1 MTNEFNLPENICAYC
16 ILDLEH
22 AFDFRERCIK
32 MNEILVLQSSE
43 ETRAK
48 SQSYSDLIDNEL
60 VDNNIDDSL
69 ESDSN
74 IVTIDEEDDY
84 GSENRCEHT
93 NALPY
98 IVVPASKNYSYRRTR
113 KNTPPPSET
122 AERLK
127 QSQNFYCDACERFF
141 NNEFKFNRHLHR
153 HPEAMPEE
161 EYSFSDMTENTEDC
175 KDIIPGVTCVST
187 PRASQSNKKRITS
200 SSAGKRMKLKN
211 YFCDQCGRTFND
223 KANLNRHLQRHKGV
237 KKFECEQCGYKDYS
251 QHLIK
256 LHTRIKHMGEKPYA
270 CKYCDNRFANSMTRL
285 RHQRY
290 G

>member
-1 MTNEFNLPENICAYC
+1 MPENICAYC
-16 ILDLEH
+16 LLDLEH

-32 MNEILVLQSSE
+32 INEILVLQSSE

-48 SQSYSDLIDNEL
+48 SQSFSDLIDNEL
-60 VDNNIDDSL
+60 VDNKIDDSL

-74 IVTIDEEDDY
+74 VVTIDEEDDY
-84 GSENRCEHT
+84 GSENDCKYT

-98 IVVPASKNYSYRRTR
+98 IVVPASKNYSHKTNRRIR
-113 KNTPPPSET
+113 KNTPKPSNT
-122 AERLK
+122 AERLN
-127 QSQNFYCDACERFF
+127 QSQNFYCDACERFC
-141 NNEFKFNRHLHR
+141 NDEFKFNRHLQR
-153 HPEAMPEE
+153 HPDAIPE
-161 EYSFSDMTENTEDC
+161 EYSFSDRTENTENCEDT
-175 KDIIPGVTCVST
+175 IHGITCVSMQ
-187 PRASQSNKKRITS
+187 RASQSNKKRITS
-200 SSAGKRMKLKN
+200 SSSGKSMKLKN

-290 G
+290 D

>member
-1 MTNEFNLPENICAYC
+1 MPENICAYC
-16 ILDLEH
+16 LLDLEH

-32 MNEILVLQSSE
+32 INEILVLQSSE

-48 SQSYSDLIDNEL
+48 SQSFSDLIDNEL
-60 VDNNIDDSL
+60 VDNKIDDSL

-74 IVTIDEEDDY
+74 VATIDEEDDY
-84 GSENRCEHT
+84 GSENDCKYT

-98 IVVPASKNYSYRRTR
+98 IVVPASKNYSHKTNRRIR
-113 KNTPPPSET
+113 KNTPQASNT
-122 AERLK
+122 AERLNR
-127 QSQNFYCDACERFF
+127 SQNFYCDACERFF
-141 NNEFKFNRHLHR
+141 NDEFKFNRHLQR
-153 HPEAMPEE
+153 HPDAIPE
-161 EYSFSDMTENTEDC
+161 EYSFSDRTENTEDC
-175 KDIIPGVTCVST
+175 EDTQR
-187 PRASQSNKKRITS
+187 RASQSNKKRITS
-200 SSAGKRMKLKN
+200 SSSGKSMKLKN

-290 G
+290 E

>member
-1 MTNEFNLPENICAYC
+1 MPENICAYC
-16 ILDLEH
+16 LLDLEH

-32 MNEILVLQSSE
+32 INEILVLQSSE

-48 SQSYSDLIDNEL
+48 SQSFSDLIDNEL
-60 VDNNIDDSL
+60 VDNKIDDSL

-74 IVTIDEEDDY
+74 VVTIDEEDDY
-84 GSENRCEHT
+84 GSENDCKYT

-98 IVVPASKNYSYRRTR
+98 IVVPASKNYSHKTNRRIR
-113 KNTPPPSET
+113 KNTPQPSNT
-122 AERLK
+122 AERLN

-141 NNEFKFNRHLHR
+141 NDEFKFNRHLQR
-153 HPEAMPEE
+153 HPDAIPE
-161 EYSFSDMTENTEDC
+161 EYSFSDRTENTENCEDT
-175 KDIIPGVTCVST
+175 IHGITCVSMQ
-187 PRASQSNKKRITS
+187 RASQSNKKRITS
-200 SSAGKRMKLKN
+200 SSSGKSMKLKN

-290 G
+290 D